1 MAKRSPQA
9 TADVIAAGLLGGL
22 SGWTQARTDETEVVV
37 RRADRCRRVIVDV
50 PGRRIRVQVR
60 AGAPGWRDVIPWH
73 GSDLYSGRGG
83 LVRLVADAVTLA
95 TSDR

>member
-9 TADVIAAGLLGGL
+9 TADVIASGLIAALA
-22 SGWTQARTDETEVVV
+22 GWTKASAGETEVVV

-73 GSDLYSGRGG
+73 TSADYTGRGG
-83 LVRLVADAVTLA
+83 ITRLVADAATLA
-95 TSDR
+95 NSDR